1 MESGN
6 TPGSFNRLVE
16 DDVAAIVLAH
26 DLDDRIDSLYGFVGV
41 LHLHGKID
49 HAVVGS
55 EPAGI
60 DDLQL
65 GLGRGLPARR
75 GGIGLLIDGSLT
87 AAGPWVSSVC
97 TTACSDPAGA
107 V

>member
-26 DLDDRIDSLYGFVGV
+26 DLDDWIDGLYGFVGV

-65 GLGRGLPARR
+65 GGFAA
-75 GGIGLLIDGSLT
+75 SCSAVAASACSST
-87 AAGPWVSSVC
+87 AA
-97 TTACSDPAGA
+97 
-107 V
+107 